1 MIDDYN
7 RNIHYVR
14 LSVTDLCNLKCQYCM
29 PEEGVC
35 KKDHAEVLRIE
46 EAYELVKILTELG
59 IDKVRLTGG
68 EPLVRNGIMTL
79 VKKIAALDAVMDF
92 SITTNGILLEKYAQ
106 PLKDAGLNRVNI
118 SLDTLDADKFKKITR
133 GGDLGAVLRG
143 IEATRKAGLVPIK
156 LNVVM
161 INGFNTDEVE
171 TFINMADETLEVR
184 FIELMPIGEAAVWNH
199 EKFISNSHLIEK
211 YSHLLSEEEGA
222 HTGPAK
228 YFRRVDSK
236 GRVGFIN
243 PISEHFCSA
252 CNRIR
257 ITPDGY
263 LKTCLHSNEEIA
275 LKPYLD
281 NPSRL
286 KDTILEAVAH
296 KPNRHSINDASFV
309 PISRSM
315 HRIGG

>member
-1 MIDDYN
+1 
-7 RNIHYVR
+7 
-14 LSVTDLCNLKCQYCM
+14 M
-29 PEEGVC
+29 PEEGIC
-35 KKDHAEVLRIE
+35 KKDHTEVLRIE
-46 EAYELVKILTELG
+46 QAYELVKVLTELG

-79 VKKIAALDAVMDF
+79 VEKIAALDAVNDF
-92 SITTNGILLEKYAQ
+92 SITTNGILLEKFAQ

-118 SLDTLDADKFKKITR
+118 SLDTLDAHKFREITR
-133 GGDLGAVLRG
+133 GGDLNAVLRG
-143 IEATRKAGLVPIK
+143 IEAARNAGLVPIK

-171 TFINMADETLEVR
+171 TFIKMADETLEVR
-184 FIELMPIGEAAVWNH
+184 FIELMPIGEAADWNH
-199 EKFISNSHLIEK
+199 KRFISNSHLIER
-211 YSHLLSEEEGA
+211 YGYLLREEDQV

-228 YFRRVDSK
+228 YFRRDDGK

-257 ITPDGY
+257 VTPDGY

-281 NPSRL
+281 NPSKL
-286 KDTILEAVAH
+286 KEKILEAVAH
-296 KPNRHSINDASFV
+296 KPNRHSINDASFK